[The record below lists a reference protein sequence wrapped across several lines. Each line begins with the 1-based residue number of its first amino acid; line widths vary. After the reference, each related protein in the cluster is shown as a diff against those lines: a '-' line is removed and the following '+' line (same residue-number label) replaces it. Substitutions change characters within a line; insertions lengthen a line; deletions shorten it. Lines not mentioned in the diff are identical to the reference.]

1 MNNTSLAATAPDVI
15 VNDSCEIE
23 VESAAERVVNIVGYS
38 VIIPVSIYIGNTLL
52 PDVQCNKIIDS
63 TPLHTASL

>member
-1 MNNTSLAATAPDVI
+1 MNNTGLAATVPNVI

-38 VIIPVSIYIGNTLL
+38 VSYTHLTLPTIYS
-52 PDVQCNKIIDS
+52 V
-63 TPLHTASL
+63 